1 MQHGRDLGLLRFG
14 ISTDPEPHGYWAE
27 GDRAKGTW
35 LWTPYGVKLYYGKK
49 PELNFRSQRA
59 EPRLVPELPKN
70 ISEAG
75 RWWPVLW
82 PDLFVITTRC
92 LQAGLL
98 A

>member
-1 MQHGRDLGLLRFG
+1 MRFG
-14 ISTDPEPHGYWAE
+14 ISTDLEPCGHWAE

-35 LWTPYGVKLYYGKK
+35 LWTPCGVKLYYGKK

-75 RWWPVLW
+75 CWWLVLW
-82 PDLFVITTRC
+82 PDLLFVITTRY